1 MAQAQRRYLL
11 EREEIKNEKRIKARV
26 LIPVPM
32 MTHEEVQKQQHLPSK
47 IQHYVPE
54 PDSPVTPV
62 PK

>member
-1 MAQAQRRYLL
+1 
-11 EREEIKNEKRIKARV
+11 
-26 LIPVPM
+26 

-62 PK
+62 PKWGKISNCSAIYLDSSMYQSQEKQSPES